1 MTDEYH
7 ADSTDAHRA
16 DDSDEHHVDSTDATT
31 GGEGTEPATLNR
43 RDAMA
48 ALTAVGASTAL
59 GGTLSWAVLDDDTD
73 GERGAEGFDEREREM
88 LVALAEVLY
97 PSAVS
102 GIPEFVERYTV
113 GRVRDRPE
121 YAAGMR
127 DGLARLDEYAR
138 DWTETRFT
146 DLDPDQRDALL
157 GSMGVRVATPEP
169 EGLDPER
176 VRFYLVNEL
185 LFALYSSPTGG
196 ELVGIENPQGHPGG
210 TTSYRQPPDGPDGPP
225 NS

>member
-1 MTDEYH
+1 MTDEH
-7 ADSTDAHRA
+7 DP
-16 DDSDEHHVDSTDATT
+16 DEHHADATDATT
-31 GGEGTEPATLNR
+31 RSEVTDPTTLSR

-59 GGTLSWAVLDDDTD
+59 GGTLSWAVLADDTD
-73 GERGAEGFDEREREM
+73 GGDAPEGFDERERET
-88 LVALAEVLY
+88 LLALADVLY

-102 GIPEFVERYTV
+102 GVPEFVEQYTV

-127 DGLARLDEYAR
+127 DALARLDEYAR
-138 DWTETRFT
+138 DWTDTRFA
-146 DLDPDQRDALL
+146 DLDPDRRDTLL
-157 GSMGVRVATPEP
+157 RSMGVTVATPQRD
-169 EGLDPER
+169 GLDPER
-176 VRFYLVNEL
+176 VRFHLVNEL
-185 LFALYSSPTGG
+185 LFALYTTPTGG

-210 TTSYRQPPDGPDGPP
+210 TTSYRQPPEEPDGPP